1 MNNVTKILNIKYP
14 IIQAPMSWMTNAR
27 LVATVSNAGGLGILG
42 PNAGQTE
49 ITSDPKETASRMR
62 DEIHKVKTLTNK
74 SFGLNILTPRPN
86 ERLSESAFTNELLQ
100 MAFDEE
106 IEYFAVVGTA
116 HKEVFEQIKQH
127 NGKIIFR
134 PLTPT
139 VEQMK
144 LGESYG
150 ADIAVATGSDEGGIL
165 PDQEFGTFTIV
176 PSMVDA
182 VNIPVLAAGGIND
195 NRSVRAAFSLGAQGV
210 YVGSR
215 FLMTEES
222 PLNNKA
228 KDLVLKSDSHDVIRV
243 SPTQRAIKLGKAL
256 EYSSEVAK
264 DPFNN
269 ELDREISRNGG
280 LRPGMLMG
288 DFKKGIVSVNTGI
301 GSITTVPSVAK
312 LIEQLMA

>member
-1 MNNVTKILNIKYP
+1 MNNVTKTLNIKYP

-27 LVATVSNAGGLGILG
+27 LVASVSNAGGLGILG

-49 ITSDPKETASRMR
+49 VTSDPKETASRMR
-62 DEIHKVKTLTNK
+62 DEIHKTKALTNK
-74 SFGLNILTPRPN
+74 PFGLNILTPRPN
-86 ERLSESAFTNELLQ
+86 ESLSESTFTNELLQ
-100 MAFDEE
+100 MAFDEG
-106 IEYFAVVGTA
+106 IQYFAVVGTA

-165 PDQEFGTFTIV
+165 PNQEFGTFTIV

-195 NRSVRAAFSLGAQGV
+195 NRSVKAAFSLGAQGV

-222 PLNNKA
+222 PLNSKA
-228 KDLVLKSDSHDVIRV
+228 KDLILKSDSHDVIRV
-243 SPTQRAIKLGKAL
+243 SPTQRAIELGKAL
-256 EYSSEVAK
+256 EYSSELAK

-269 ELDREISRNGG
+269 ELDREISKNGG

-288 DFKKGIVSVNTGI
+288 DFKNGIVSVNTGI
-301 GSITTVPSVAK
+301 GSITTIPSVTN